1 MAGASGL
8 LPSRLPFFTLTGA
21 LEALPEAFPVQQEAR
36 PPQHDPLHWRPLDF
50 PPPAVPRL
58 SDGPGSRLEW
68 RDASKQHDPSNL
80 STCQPVPRCP
90 HICFFFFPFHRLPIA
105 AMSVCVC
112 VCVPSLASKYRY
124 RTSNQAGPEPS
135 LRASDT
141 GQRHGLA
148 RLGAASSCP
157 THTQSL
163 PPPAAVPA
171 RKPSGSLGRA
181 KWPTTPGHAGRRWR
195 RAERRAAFFFF
206 SLFLL
211 GLETAVVVH
220 VPSSTLD
227 WTGLDWVAVRGQI
240 ARLAKRH
247 CGPVAWVHTH
257 SEPCSVG
264 PLAAADLSSSP
275 RLPD

>member
-58 SDGPGSRLEW
+58 SDAARSI
-68 RDASKQHDPSNL
+68 
-80 STCQPVPRCP
+80 QPVYVPASSTMP
-90 HICFFFFPFHRLPIA
+90 THLFLFLSLSSTAHRGNEC
-105 AMSVCVC
+105 MCVC